1 MNNYS
6 IISNFVSAGFSLL
19 LCFSVFWK
27 NFPQKLTVTTTAA
40 AQHRDVIDD
49 YGARRRWIIWVWTR
63 KNIARFSVS
72 ELPIFFAAS
81 LKGHQASQPTQA
93 DLRNVTENYDL
104 ALASSLRV
112 FQVYFGTNHLLLFKA
127 QVIKVM
133 KLTSRY

>member
-1 MNNYS
+1 MVFRRF
-6 IISNFVSAGFSLL
+6 SNFVSAYYYVLA
-19 LCFSVFWK
+19 CFEKTS
-27 NFPQKLTVTTTAA
+27 PQKLTVTTTAA

-81 LKGHQASQPTQA
+81 LKGHQASQPTRA

-127 QVIKVM
+127 QVLYKGIA
-133 KLTSRY
+133 R

>member
-27 NFPQKLTVTTTAA
+27 NFPQKVTVTTTAA

-81 LKGHQASQPTQA
+81 LKGHQASQPTRA

-127 QVIKVM
+127 QVLYRRIA
-133 KLTSRY
+133 R